1 MIYSIIY
8 SIIYL
13 PYNMDWSI
21 FNDDITG
28 RITVTKAPSHLPPP
42 RTLLSS
48 SSERAFHA
56 THGTPELAAQLRGAH
71 LAMELYQRKIDVFTN
86 KNGGFIAKMVVL
98 QQKWWFNQQKWWSYS
113 KNGGLT
119 SRNGGLTSRNGGFTS
134 KNVSLTGKNYG
145 LTAKM

>member
-1 MIYSIIY
+1 ME
-8 SIIYL
+8 
-13 PYNMDWSI
+13 WSI
-21 FNDDITG
+21 FNDDTTG

-56 THGTPELAAQLRGAH
+56 THGTPELAAQLRVAH

-86 KNGGFIAKMVVL
+86 KNGGL
-98 QQKWWFNQQKWWSYS
+98 TS

-119 SRNGGLTSRNGGFTS
+119 SRNGGLTNKNCGLTS
-134 KNVSLTGKNYG
+134 KNCGF
-145 LTAKM
+145 TAKMVV